1 MIAKENSSRRVD
13 KNWDL
18 KDRCLEVMETWC
30 NLMVAS
36 LFVREFYVVIFFY
49 RFYSSLIRL
58 LPRHLYLGDAY
69 LINYDFGR

>member
-1 MIAKENSSRRVD
+1 MKVGCDREGEFLSMNKRVD

-49 RFYSSLIRL
+49 RFYSSLIR
-58 LPRHLYLGDAY
+58 
-69 LINYDFGR
+69 

>member
-49 RFYSSLIRL
+49 RFYSFLIR
-58 LPRHLYLGDAY
+58 
-69 LINYDFGR
+69 

>member
-1 MIAKENSSRRVD
+1 MKVGCDREGEFLSTNKRVD

-49 RFYSSLIRL
+49 
-58 LPRHLYLGDAY
+58 
-69 LINYDFGR
+69 